1 MVQGAGLDL
10 TAPPENDRGPGRGG
24 EHRGGAFSGV
34 RVLDLSQ
41 FLSGPRAT
49 QLLADLGADVIKIEP
64 PQGETMRLLTMMIPG
79 VERTLSIIHRNK
91 KGITLNLKSEKGRG
105 IFKQLVAVSDVV
117 VENFT
122 PGTMEKLGLSY
133 DVLSKIQ
140 PRLIYLAISGF
151 GRSGPL
157 KDYPAFDL
165 IAQAAGG
172 IMAALEQESKPP
184 KVMFGDLVSGA
195 FGALGVAAALFARQ
209 QTGAGQFIDLSM
221 QDVMYIHNYRALSR
235 RATEGLRETID
246 SFIGKTTVDQLLTD
260 ESRRM
265 PFWNSYATQDG
276 HVALV
281 ALTDDQW
288 KGLVAAVD
296 DPELAGDAYSNLI
309 QRLRNWK
316 RGAEIVARWCEGQ
329 TTAETVRVLRSQGVP
344 CTPVMG
350 FDQVNADE
358 QLRQRSMLEEI
369 THPRLGSV
377 KIPGNPLKLEQT
389 PPRLDRPHPDLGQD
403 TADVLSSL
411 LNLTPS
417 DLESLRREG
426 AI

>member
-1 MVQGAGLDL
+1 
-10 TAPPENDRGPGRGG
+10 
-24 EHRGGAFSGV
+24 
-34 RVLDLSQ
+34 
-41 FLSGPRAT
+41 
-49 QLLADLGADVIKIEP
+49 
-64 PQGETMRLLTMMIPG
+64 MRLLTMMIPG